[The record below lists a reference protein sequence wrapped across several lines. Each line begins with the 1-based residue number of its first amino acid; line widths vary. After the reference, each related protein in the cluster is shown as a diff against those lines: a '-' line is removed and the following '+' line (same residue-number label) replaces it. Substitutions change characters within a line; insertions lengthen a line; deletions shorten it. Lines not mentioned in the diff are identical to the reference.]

1 MPGTKMRGSPFPP
14 WIDRGRPLL
23 AVAVALAPVYLI
35 GLVYLAGSPRTT
47 DVGYV
52 PKQPVPFSHALHA
65 GDLGLDCRYCHTSVE
80 RAAHAAIP
88 STQICMNCHE
98 QVLPDSEKLALVRR
112 SADSGDPIPWVRVHD
127 LPDFAYF
134 DHSAHVSRGVGCYS
148 CHGRVDRMEEVKQVE
163 TLSMGWCLDC
173 HRDPAPHLV
182 PADRLTDLDWA
193 MQTDQAA
200 RRKIG
205 AELQRINNIQPST
218 DCSTC
223 HR

>member
-1 MPGTKMRGSPFPP
+1 MRGSPFPP

-23 AVAVALAPVYLI
+23 AVATALAPVYLV
-35 GLVYLAGSPRTT
+35 GLVYFVGSPRTT

-98 QVLPDSEKLALVRR
+98 QVLPDREKLAPVRR
-112 SADSGDPIPWVRVHD
+112 SAELGDPIPWVRVHD

-182 PADRLTDLDWA
+182 PGDRLTDLDWA